1 MVEIDASGRSLC
13 STLRGEF
20 PDLEGNATETWGPK
34 VGRGEWQDHAG
45 KLLGLCLEER
55 HDIAA
60 LLDPLCVV
68 GYLHNESLKVD
79 YVINN
84 TNQYTCFRSSW
95 AKGILRQ

>member
-1 MVEIDASGRSLC
+1 MVEIDASGGSLC

-20 PDLEGNATETWGPK
+20 PDLEGNATEAWE
-34 VGRGEWQDHAG
+34 VGREEWEDHAG
-45 KLLGLCLEER
+45 KLLGLCLEEH

-84 TNQYTCFRSSW
+84 T
-95 AKGILRQ
+95 K